1 MVWGVPIG
9 VPQIIFVLSANMENS
24 AIRSIGFEFF
34 LYLCRIVF
42 ENSTRIWS
50 I

>member
-1 MVWGVPIG
+1 MVWGVLIG
-9 VPQIIFVLSANMENS
+9 APQIIFVLLINVENS

-42 ENSTRIWS
+42 ENSTRIWF